1 MFKKLIILSSIVILS
16 FFNFNYIRAEIAT
29 IIPLKKPT
37 LTGKEIEKKIS
48 EAESS
53 WRKPGENSSGPIS
66 CYDSADNRERK
77 KRAIELA
84 EKKGCSAH
92 NIAASWTIN
101 QSFPSFALIGPRT
114 IDELDTT
121 LPCLDIELTKEEINW
136 LNLS

>member
-1 MFKKLIILSSIVILS
+1 MVFYSCLCTGDNFFATSSRLKIIIEDKITK
-16 FFNFNYIRAEIAT
+16 AET
-29 IIPLKKPT
+29 YR
-37 LTGKEIEKKIS
+37 E
-48 EAESS
+48 
-53 WRKPGENSSGPIS
+53 PGEHSSGPIS
-66 CYDSADNRERK
+66 CYDSDDNRERK
-77 KRAIELA
+77 KRAMELA

>member
-1 MFKKLIILSSIVILS
+1 MC
-16 FFNFNYIRAEIAT
+16 IRD
-29 IIPLKKPT
+29 
-37 LTGKEIEKKIS
+37 
-48 EAESS
+48 
-53 WRKPGENSSGPIS
+53 R
-66 CYDSADNRERK
+66 
-77 KRAIELA
+77 
-84 EKKGCSAH
+84 H

>member
-1 MFKKLIILSSIVILS
+1 MLVTGIVCPVTAIELFCSSVYKFKGDG
-16 FFNFNYIRAEIAT
+16 NNAIR
-29 IIPLKKPT
+29 
-37 LTGKEIEKKIS
+37 
-48 EAESS
+48 
-53 WRKPGENSSGPIS
+53 RM
-66 CYDSADNRERK
+66 YDTTAERK

-114 IDELDTT
+114 INELDTT

>member
-1 MFKKLIILSSIVILS
+1 M
-16 FFNFNYIRAEIAT
+16 
-29 IIPLKKPT
+29 
-37 LTGKEIEKKIS
+37 
-48 EAESS
+48 
-53 WRKPGENSSGPIS
+53 
-66 CYDSADNRERK
+66 
-77 KRAIELA
+77 ELA

-114 IDELDTT
+114 INELDTT

>member
-1 MFKKLIILSSIVILS
+1 MLLQKKLKTKL
-16 FFNFNYIRAEIAT
+16 
-29 IIPLKKPT
+29 LKQK
-37 LTGKEIEKKIS
+37 LIEH
-48 EAESS
+48 
-53 WRKPGENSSGPIS
+53 
-66 CYDSADNRERK
+66 
-77 KRAIELA
+77 
-84 EKKGCSAH
+84 EKKGCTAH

>member
-1 MFKKLIILSSIVILS
+1 MSWSSQARGYFLPDAI
-16 FFNFNYIRAEIAT
+16 T
-29 IIPLKKPT
+29 
-37 LTGKEIEKKIS
+37 KEIEDKITK
-48 EAESS
+48 AETY
-53 WRKPGENSSGPIS
+53 RAPGENSSGPIS
-66 CYDSADNRERK
+66 CYDSEDNRERK
-77 KRAIELA
+77 KRAMELA
-84 EKKGCSAH
+84 EKKGCTAH